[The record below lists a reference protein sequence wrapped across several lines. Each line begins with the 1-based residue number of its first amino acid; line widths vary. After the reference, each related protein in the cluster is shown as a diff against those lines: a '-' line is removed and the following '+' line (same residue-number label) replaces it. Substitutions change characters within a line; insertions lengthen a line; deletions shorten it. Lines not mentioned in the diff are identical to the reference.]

1 MLLRA
6 RFFGG
11 LAAIALHAT
20 SAAAHHSFVVL
31 FDPSQTTE
39 VTGVVTE
46 FQFIAPHAYIRI
58 DALDQNGDV
67 EHWELETTSPGQL
80 IREGLT
86 PDVLRSGDAITAVGN
101 PTRDGRRLM
110 RLLTITLP
118 SGETKQIQ

>member
-1 MLLRA
+1 MTLRNRLCA
-6 RFFGG
+6 GV
-11 LAAIALHAT
+11 AMIALYAA

-31 FDPSQTTE
+31 FDPSQTIE
-39 VTGVVTE
+39 VAGVVTE

-58 DALDQNGDV
+58 EAAGENGDV
-67 EHWELETTSPGQL
+67 EQWELETTSPGQL

-86 PDVLRSGDAITAVGN
+86 PEVLRPGDAITAVGN

-118 SGETKQIQ
+118 SGEKKQIQ

>member
-1 MLLRA
+1 MTLRS
-6 RFFGG
+6 RLVTG
-11 LAAIALHAT
+11 LAALVLYAA

-31 FDPSQTTE
+31 FDPSRTIE
-39 VTGVVTE
+39 VAGVVTE

-58 DALDQNGDV
+58 DATGDNGEV
-67 EHWELETTSPGQL
+67 EQWELETTSPGQL

-86 PDVLRSGDAITAVGN
+86 PEVLRPGDAITAVGN

-118 SGETKQIQ
+118 SGEEKQIQ